1 LAAFRTSTEAK
12 GLMFGE
18 FAAKDVILK
27 RVHESLARSSGTVG
41 VDDAPQVQVCR
52 APDAGLPGLYLR

>member
-1 LAAFRTSTEAK
+1 
-12 GLMFGE
+12 MFGE

-27 RVHESLARSSGTVG
+27 RVHESLARSGPVG

-52 APDAGLPGLYLR
+52 APDAGLALLCLG